1 MSANYEDLDGQCGVR
16 WSLEGDV
23 KLEGRCKSWCQ
34 AWRAMRIMIP
44 CLMGD
49 AKCDSKLKGLYKQDA
64 KLKGRCEAR
73 YLHWK
78 AMWSKEKERSGP
90 HGPRRVLGGR
100 CKARREWLEGNTEE
114 RGERRWVPWVMK
126 SFYCSFLFSVDRL
139 IYFHNCFVCVTQ
151 VFPQRF
157 FECFLAED
165 YLVDF
170 VTKAFPRK
178 YSEFHFTEDCFV
190 KTRFTKNIPQK
201 LLESRFMKDCFIK
214 LIISC
219 KNLRDEFFSEY
230 LMFG

>member
-1 MSANYEDLDGQCGVR
+1 
-16 WSLEGDV
+16 
-23 KLEGRCKSWCQ
+23 
-34 AWRAMRIMIP
+34 
-44 CLMGD
+44 
-49 AKCDSKLKGLYKQDA
+49 
-64 KLKGRCEAR
+64 
-73 YLHWK
+73 
-78 AMWSKEKERSGP
+78 
-90 HGPRRVLGGR
+90 
-100 CKARREWLEGNTEE
+100 
-114 RGERRWVPWVMK
+114 MK

-139 IYFHNCFVCVTQ
+139 IYFQNCFVCVTQ

-214 LIISC
+214 LIISR
-219 KNLRDEFFSEY
+219 KNLRDEFFLSISC
-230 LMFG
+230 LD